1 MDKFNC
7 CGARVLVVTDC
18 TCKLFESDELV
29 DVKKYS
35 LGVIDSDNG
44 DYLAVKFD
52 NGQFVLV
59 EKKYIVIN
67 LCDVMQKEVIYSIV
81 NADKAIYNIHGNDIP
96 LVTGKKL
103 YPNMLIDG
111 KLFVPLM
118 FNTAKKLFDAEADFL
133 KRGLTIKIYDT
144 YRPYYITKYLYKI
157 LLDLVPEYYD
167 YLNGEVNGHKYDQT
181 DFLAAKTSTH
191 NYGIALD
198 MTLADLN
205 TKEEQK
211 MQTGIHDLSIY
222 SVTDYNNENANMFAE
237 VMKNY
242 GFYPLESEWWHF
254 QDNDSRVDYM
264 DYYISDDGKIV
275 KYDE

>member
-1 MDKFNC
+1 MD
-7 CGARVLVVTDC
+7 
-18 TCKLFESDELV
+18 
-29 DVKKYS
+29 
-35 LGVIDSDNG
+35 
-44 DYLAVKFD
+44 
-52 NGQFVLV
+52 
-59 EKKYIVIN
+59 IN
-67 LCDVMQKEVIYSIV
+67 I
-81 NADKAIYNIHGNDIP
+81 
-96 LVTGKKL
+96 
-103 YPNMLIDG
+103 
-111 KLFVPLM
+111 
-118 FNTAKKLFDAEADFL
+118 
-133 KRGLTIKIYDT
+133 
-144 YRPYYITKYLYKI
+144 
-157 LLDLVPEYYD
+157 
-167 YLNGEVNGHKYDQT
+167 
-181 DFLAAKTSTH
+181 AAKTSTH

-205 TKEEQK
+205 TKEELK